1 MSQTPPPIPSGLRWA
16 LRAAHHVAA
25 LVGRDSTPR
34 DAQTG
39 PWAKYSLKELE
50 TLAAFRR
57 NPRLVWEWHL
67 WRHEVTRCAGPDPV
81 HHALIELGKH
91 LPHLSLITL
100 SPGGLRQCL
109 NVHPIMEL
117 AGSLGR
123 ALCPKE
129 GRTMEVAELRG
140 ELPPRCPRCGGLL
153 RPDVV
158 WPGEAPPQPTLEA
171 ALDAARTC
179 SLFLL
184 VSVVELTQPAISL
197 PYEAREHNAL
207 VVEISTGPTA
217 LTSLARYALHGPVDL
232 TLNAIAEAFRY
243 EFH

>member
-16 LRAAHHVAA
+16 LQAAHHVAA
-25 LVGRDSTPR
+25 LVGSDSTPHA
-34 DAQTG
+34 AQTG

-67 WRHEVTRCAGPDPV
+67 WRREFARCAGPDPI

-100 SPGGLRQCL
+100 SPSGLRQC
-109 NVHPIMEL
+109 VSRHPVIEL
-117 AGSLGR
+117 VGSLGR

-129 GRTMEVAELRG
+129 GRTIEMAELSSD
-140 ELPPRCPRCGGLL
+140 LPPHCPRCGGLL

-158 WPGEAPPQPTLEA
+158 WPGEAPPQPALEA

-184 VSVVELTQPAISL
+184 VNVVELNQPAISL
-197 PYEAREHNAL
+197 PYEARERAAL
-207 VVEISTGPTA
+207 VVEINTGPTA
-217 LTSLARYALHGPVDL
+217 LTSLAQYTLHGPVDQAL
-232 TLNAIAEAFRY
+232 KGLLP
-243 EFH
+243 